1 MKTRALPPIALAA
14 LLAACSSSDPTATT
28 DAGSSPLEDAG
39 TTPLDASYSHD
50 AAAATDAAA
59 HDAHPSPDAADSATT
74 SGPPAKQSLIWVWQD
89 YASSIAAVASHASSF
104 THVSPALYQL
114 NYDYASGVATQVNTD
129 DNYDG
134 LSSLQV
140 AQQIHAAGLL
150 CVPLMYAGSGN
161 FGTDQGLQNVMNDS
175 PTGAQSSFITSMV
188 TEAVA
193 KGYDGYNL
201 DWEVD
206 NTGYAQ
212 YGAKYVSFLAAFKT
226 ALNAHQMTLSVD
238 VAGWY
243 TLQCSGSGGDGLAD
257 LTQLGPA
264 VDLAIIEDYS
274 GGFNDN
280 ATACPATNPMQED
293 CDSDFGGGLSV
304 MCNLPK
310 NVVSIGLISTGTNSF
325 VDQALAGIT
334 SYGYTNVAV
343 WPDDSQFLNPS
354 GIPGGAHLVHRFST
368 GFLHP

>member
-1 MKTRALPPIALAA
+1 MKILSPIALAA
-14 LLAACSSSDPTATT
+14 LVAACSSADPTATS
-28 DAGSSPLEDAG
+28 DAGAPDG
-39 TTPLDASYSHD
+39 GGYT
-50 AAAATDAAA
+50 
-59 HDAHPSPDAADSATT
+59 SPDASTDASTAGDAALHDARPAVDSSDTPVEA
-74 SGPPAKQSLIWVWQD
+74 GPPARQSLIWVWQD
-89 YASSIAAVASHASSF
+89 YANSIAAVASHASSF

-129 DNYDG
+129 DDYDG
-134 LSSLQV
+134 LTSAQV
-140 AQQIHAAGLL
+140 AQKIHAAGLL
-150 CVPLMYAGSGN
+150 CVPLMYAGAGN

-175 PTGAQSSFITSMV
+175 PAGAQSSFITSMV
-188 TEAVA
+188 TEAMT

-201 DWEVD
+201 DWEVQ
-206 NTGYAQ
+206 NTGYAD

-257 LTQLGPA
+257 LTKLGPA
-264 VDLAIIEDYS
+264 VDLAIIEDYAGS
-274 GGFNDN
+274 FDGT
-280 ATACPATNPMQED
+280 ATSCPAMNPSQED

-304 MCNLPK
+304 MCNLPS

-325 VDQALAGIT
+325 ADEALSGIA

-343 WPDDSQFLNPS
+343 WPDDSQFLNAS
-354 GIPGGAHLVHRFST
+354 GIPGGATWYTLLA

>member
-1 MKTRALPPIALAA
+1 MKTRALSPIALAA
-14 LLAACSSSDPTATT
+14 LLAACSSSDPTATA
-28 DAGSSPLEDAG
+28 DAGSPALEDAG
-39 TTPLDASYSHD
+39 TTAPDGASSHDSAAAAD
-50 AAAATDAAA
+50 AAAYDAQS
-59 HDAHPSPDAADSATT
+59 SPDAADGATT
-74 SGPPAKQSLIWVWQD
+74 SGPPARQSLIWVWQD
-89 YASSIAAVASHASSF
+89 YANSIAAVASHASSF

-129 DNYDG
+129 DDYDG
-134 LSSLQV
+134 LSSQQV

-161 FGTDQGLQNVMNDS
+161 YGTDQGLQNVMNDS
-175 PTGAQSSFITSMV
+175 PAGAQASFISSMV
-188 TEAVA
+188 AEAMT

-212 YGAKYVSFLAAFKT
+212 YGAKYVAFLTAFKT

-257 LTQLGPA
+257 LTQLGAA
-264 VDLAIIEDYS
+264 VDLAIIEDYAGS
-274 GGFNDN
+274 FDDN
-280 ATACPATNPMQED
+280 ATSCPATNPSQED

-334 SYGYTNVAV
+334 SYGYTNVAT
-343 WPDDSQFLNPS
+343 WPDDAQFLNPS
-354 GIPGGAHLVHRFST
+354 GIPNGGTWYTVLD